1 MRSEPTSVERLQFLR
16 GAPAPLVEQD
26 NTPLTALEN
35 ERTRRGFWRVS
46 GLIAGVVMSL
56 IQIVTSI
63 QDAAFSTVPR
73 LVAFLV
79 GIMLLLPW
87 MLMKLM
93 AFTTSIVGDLPR
105 FAR

>member
-1 MRSEPTSVERLQFLR
+1 MTPDSAVQLIRQTFIATFWLS
-16 GAPAPLVEQD
+16 APL
-26 NTPLTALEN
+26 LAI
-35 ERTRRGFWRVS
+35 

-87 MLMKLM
+87 MLMRLM
-93 AFTTSIVGDLPR
+93 AFTTSIIGDLPR

>member
-1 MRSEPTSVERLQFLR
+1 MTPDSAVQLVRQTLIATFWLS
-16 GAPAPLVEQD
+16 APL
-26 NTPLTALEN
+26 LAI
-35 ERTRRGFWRVS
+35 
-46 GLIAGVVMSL
+46 GLIAGIVMSL

-87 MLMKLM
+87 MLMRLM
-93 AFTTSIVGDLPR
+93 AFTTSIIGDLPR

>member
-1 MRSEPTSVERLQFLR
+1 MTPDSAVQLIRQTLIATFWLS
-16 GAPAPLVEQD
+16 APL
-26 NTPLTALEN
+26 LAI
-35 ERTRRGFWRVS
+35 

-87 MLMKLM
+87 MLMRLM
-93 AFTTSIVGDLPR
+93 AFTTSIIGDLPR

>member
-1 MRSEPTSVERLQFLR
+1 
-16 GAPAPLVEQD
+16 
-26 NTPLTALEN
+26 
-35 ERTRRGFWRVS
+35 
-46 GLIAGVVMSL
+46 MSL

-87 MLMKLM
+87 MLMRLM
-93 AFTTSIVGDLPR
+93 AFTTSIIGDLPR